1 MKALKA
7 LRFGPIICQWIYTLY
22 NKTKSAVVVNGH
34 TSPWCSIERECRQG
48 DPLSPYLFLLYLKI
62 LGIMIGENRLIL
74 MTQSIRLRILLMIL
88 R

>member
-22 NKTKSAVVVNGH
+22 NKTKSAVVYGH

>member
-22 NKTKSAVVVNGH
+22 NKTKSAVVVYGH

-48 DPLSPYLFLLYLKI
+48 DPLSPYLVLLYLKI

-88 R
+88 K